1 MRSPKNKRR
10 YVVERI
16 YKVCKQYKLRRKTL
30 FLAVY
35 YLDRYLRLAEEKSHE
50 RQMLIGESCLLI
62 AMKYE
67 EISPPMLSSWASGR
81 ESLLVDMEF
90 NILKALDFKLAYT
103 TTQHYLEIYQAK
115 HPASAQQNK
124 LHELVLD
131 LYLFT
136 GSLYEQHPLKTVQE
150 MLGSFRNTAFMERGT
165 VFEEN
170 NRSVK

>member
-1 MRSPKNKRR
+1 M
-10 YVVERI
+10 
-16 YKVCKQYKLRRKTL
+16 

-35 YLDRYLRLAEEKSHE
+35 YLDKYLRLVDEKSHE
-50 RQMLIGESCLLI
+50 KQMLIGESCLLI

-67 EISPPMLSSWASGR
+67 EIYPPLLSSWASGR
-81 ESLLVDMEF
+81 EQMLVEMEF

-115 HPASAQQNK
+115 HPTNNQEKK

-136 GSLYEQHPLKTVQE
+136 ANVYEQHPLKTVQE
-150 MLGSFRNTAFMERGT
+150 IMESFRPTAFMEKGT
-165 VFEEN
+165 VYEESD
-170 NRSVK
+170 RSVKQMIEENAKIWQFLIEMDVYYLNKK